1 MVVPVNYTLD
11 GTLTLRKSMFF
22 KIETDQT
29 VPETDFFFTVY
40 FFLYMQISVASVVC
54 FANGSLPTIVQG
66 TEMSLR

>member
-11 GTLTLRKSMFF
+11 VSLTLRKSIFF

-29 VPETDFFFTVY
+29 VQRQIFFFTVH

-54 FANGSLPTIVQG
+54 FANSSLPTIFQC
-66 TEMSLR
+66 TEMSIR